1 MARTAASGRL
11 AATGRSALAHPQ
23 RVVNF
28 ANSLRLI
35 GASNQIG
42 VLTTYAGVSI
52 SSKTIEF
59 WAKHIIDPTTT
70 TPIWSLASA
79 NYYFGFSANTLFQ
92 SYSDSGSVQRTA
104 GSAAMNV
111 RQGSWNHY
119 AYTVDLSGSNVTI
132 RFYLNGVQTGSDY
145 TNTTGMLTSY
155 GGTIILGAF
164 AGSSLNY
171 TGFITGLKFYNR
183 ALTAAEML
191 SRYRNYQISSGL
203 VDEWNFTEGSGA
215 NLGSSGGHTFALAN
229 SPTWEP
235 NVVPLKSRS
244 AA

>member
-1 MARTAASGRL
+1 MARL
-11 AATGRSALAHPQ
+11 AATGRSAATRSALAHPQ

-42 VLTTYAGVSI
+42 VLTTYAGVTV
-52 SSKTIEF
+52 SSRTIEF
-59 WAKHIIDPTTT
+59 WAKHIIDPTDT
-70 TPIWSLASA
+70 TPIFSLASA

-92 SYSDSGSVQRTA
+92 SYSDAGAVQRAA
-104 GSAAMNV
+104 GSAAMNI

-119 AYTVDLSGSNVTI
+119 AYTVDLTGSNVTI
-132 RFYLNGVQTGSDY
+132 RFYLNGVQSGSDY

-155 GGTIILGAF
+155 GGVIILGAF
-164 AGSSLNY
+164 AGASLNY

-191 SRYRNYQISSGL
+191 SRYRNYPISSGL
-203 VDEWNFTEGSGA
+203 VEEWNFTDGSGA
-215 NLGSSGGHTFALAN
+215 TLTGSAGHNFALAN

-235 NVVPLKSRS
+235 NVVPMKSRL
-244 AA
+244 AVT